1 MHGFPAA
8 LQKLPSTSPPEI
20 PGVAGMTVSHPPN
33 KLDVA
38 HVLSD
43 ISVMTEITV
52 TSRTMPPAVE
62 RFVLQWG
69 DMGGQWGVNRSVAQI
84 HALLYLSDSPLTA
97 EDIAETLGI
106 ARSNVSNS
114 LKELQGWKLIR
125 RVPTLGDR
133 RDRFEAETDLWE
145 MVTRIAQGRKERE
158 IDPAAAALRAC
169 RAEAEGDPRV
179 SETARRRLA
188 EMDDFL
194 GTMSRWYDQML
205 GVPAP
210 KLMALVRMGARVVN
224 FLSFGRR
231 EKSGS

>member
-1 MHGFPAA
+1 
-8 LQKLPSTSPPEI
+8 
-20 PGVAGMTVSHPPN
+20 
-33 KLDVA
+33 
-38 HVLSD
+38 
-43 ISVMTEITV
+43 
-52 TSRTMPPAVE
+52 MPPAVE

-69 DMGGQWGVNRSVAQI
+69 DMGSQWGVNRSVAQI
-84 HALLYLSDSPLTA
+84 HALLYLSERPLTA

-125 RVPTLGDR
+125 RVPVLGDR
-133 RDRFEAETDLWE
+133 RDHFEAETDLWE

-205 GVPAP
+205 DVPPP
-210 KLMALVRMGARVVN
+210 KLMALVRMGSRIASLVGLGR
-224 FLSFGRR
+224 GRR
-231 EKSGS
+231 RETPAEE